1 MPKDTMNDANTADG
15 LERPVACRKCR
26 HYLVTWEP
34 RRPYGCRAH
43 GFKTNRSPA
52 AVVYETSGIPCQL
65 FASKAAAIRPGKT
78 EFIG

>member
-1 MPKDTMNDANTADG
+1 MDVTDEPKRA
-15 LERPVACRKCR
+15 VACRKCR

-43 GFKTNRSPA
+43 GFKSSRSPS

-65 FASKAAAIRPGKT
+65 FSPKKPAPVRPEKT
-78 EFIG
+78 EFVG